1 MNNNIHYETHHCE
14 NVQQSQGHTIHCQGN
29 TRTNARE
36 PTIDKINNKWL
47 EKKKQLRGGIGGECD
62 VCL

>member
-36 PTIDKINNKWL
+36 PTIDKIDNKWL
-47 EKKKQLRGGIGGECD
+47 EKRNK
-62 VCL
+62 